1 MRPFL
6 LSSFIFVRCFK
17 TAYTD
22 HCNTKH
28 PPIGSRNID
37 SRRLTPTK
45 SILGET
51 ENEIPDQ
58 DRYSGLD
65 DDQWVA
71 NGTDKEYIPGAE
83 DIGCILK
90 VSQVRM
96 RRCRILMVYFFLN
109 PDGMQI
115 NP

>member
-1 MRPFL
+1 MAPL
-6 LSSFIFVRCFK
+6 TVLYYTIFRCFK

-28 PPIGSRNID
+28 PPVSSRSND
-37 SRRLTPTK
+37 TRRMTPTK
-45 SILGET
+45 SILNESKYAT

-58 DRYSGLD
+58 DQYSGLD

-71 NGTDKEYIPGAE
+71 NGSDKEYIPDAE

-90 VSQVRM
+90 VR
-96 RRCRILMVYFFLN
+96 
-109 PDGMQI
+109 
-115 NP
+115 